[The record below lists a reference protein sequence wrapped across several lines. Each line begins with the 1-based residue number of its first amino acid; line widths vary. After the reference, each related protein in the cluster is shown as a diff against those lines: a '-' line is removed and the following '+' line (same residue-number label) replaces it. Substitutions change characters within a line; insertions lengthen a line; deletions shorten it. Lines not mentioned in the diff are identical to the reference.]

1 MVELQTRPPTGQV
14 AYPLVLVEHEEK
26 AGGSYAL
33 AQFAASPRVGRTF
46 VLDTGDGT
54 ADEYASLGP
63 YEILVHDGTWP
74 SMIGQIEAATKAPRS
89 DPEKPNVVGIDHGS
103 AIWQML
109 SLWTDERARRSESG
123 RKKLEKDPDAE
134 IDATV
139 NLWNDAKSRWG
150 RMMFLLKNFDGIGV
164 ILAHGSDVVK
174 VEGGVPTKETV
185 WSTVVEKNTEGVV
198 SAIVRVRRPHA
209 ARLIGVRSLTIE
221 VPGDGLALP
230 DQGMLDHVVFEI
242 LGAGGFAASTSVA
255 ATTGMPT
262 PAAKASVLDRVKAAY
277 PDSLTDKERAE
288 EAGRLW
294 ALYGLPSKVEEVP
307 ADKVNAL
314 LLDIAD
320 GKTQVPPEEPPEGE
334 GQEPTTPPQEPQDGP
349 GEAAAPDAPPAQE
362 EPVEEPP
369 AETAETA
376 DQTADGPIDL
386 LGVTYSRSD
395 AAHWLED
402 ARRPALVQVAKVER
416 LLATG
421 QTDAIRLRLL
431 THFGLTGLDP
441 TPADA
446 PTEDEAAA
454 AVGEAFGGAEEVE
467 LIDVP
472 EGWSEGKCLCGEPLT
487 FKPGDQRNTIRH
499 LDPTLDANHPA
510 EEPFE

>member
-1 MVELQTRPPTGQV
+1 MAELQTRPPTGQV

-33 AQFAASPRVGRTF
+33 AQFAASPNVGRCF

-123 RKKLEKDPDAE
+123 RKKLERDPDAE

-221 VPGDGLALP
+221 VPGDGLPLP
-230 DQGMLDHVVFEI
+230 DQGMLDHLVFGI

-262 PAAKASVLDRVKAAY
+262 PAAKASVLDRVKASY
-277 PDSLTDKERAE
+277 PENMTDKERAA

-294 ALYGLPSKVEEVP
+294 HAYGLPDKVEEVP
-307 ADKVNAL
+307 ADKVAAL

-320 GKTQVPPEEPPEGE
+320 GKTQTPPEDPPDGGGEDPSTPPEEPQG
-334 GQEPTTPPQEPQDGP
+334 GPPATSGP
-349 GEAAAPDAPPAQE
+349 GDTPDPAEGSTEVHLMGEAYSSEDARHWLDDARRPALIGVAKVEGILATGKTE
-362 EPVEEPP
+362 EIRERLLLHFGLAEWPEVEE
-369 AETAETA
+369 AQAVARVEEAFGETAETA
-376 DQTADGPIDL
+376 DP
-386 LGVTYSRSD
+386 V
-395 AAHWLED
+395 
-402 ARRPALVQVAKVER
+402 
-416 LLATG
+416 
-421 QTDAIRLRLL
+421 
-431 THFGLTGLDP
+431 
-441 TPADA
+441 
-446 PTEDEAAA
+446 
-454 AVGEAFGGAEEVE
+454 

-472 EGWSEGKCLCGEPLT
+472 EGWSEGRCLCGEPLT
-487 FKPGDQRNTIRH
+487 YRAGDQRNTIRH
-499 LDPTLDANHPA
+499 LDPTIDTNHPA
-510 EEPFE
+510 EEPF

>member
-14 AYPLVLVEHEEK
+14 AYPLILVEHEEK

-33 AQFAASPRVGRTF
+33 AQFAASERVGRTF

-74 SMIGQIEAATKAPRS
+74 SMVGQIEAATKAPRS

-174 VEGGVPTKETV
+174 VEGGVPTKDTV

-198 SAIVRVRRPHA
+198 SAIIRIRRPHA

-262 PAAKASVLDRVKAAY
+262 PAAKASVLDRVKVAY

-307 ADKVNAL
+307 ADKVQAL

-320 GKTQVPPEEPPEGE
+320 GKTQIPPEDPPEPE

-349 GEAAAPDAPPAQE
+349 GEGAAPDAPPAQE
-362 EPVEEPP
+362 EATEGPP
-369 AETAETA
+369 AETA
-376 DQTADGPIDL
+376 GIDL
-386 LGVTYSRSD
+386 LGATYSRSD
-395 AAHWLED
+395 AVHWLND
-402 ARRPALVQVAKVER
+402 AHRPALVQVAKVEKI
-416 LLATG
+416 LATG
-421 QTDAIRLRLL
+421 TTDALRERLL
-431 THFGLTGLDP
+431 THFGLPDDP
-441 TPADA
+441 AA
-446 PTEDEAAA
+446 VEAALA
-454 AVGEAFGGAEEVE
+454 EAFPGAEEVT

-472 EGWSEGKCLCGEPLT
+472 DGWLEARCLCGEPFT
-487 FKPGDQRNTIRH
+487 YPPGKAAEGKH
-499 LDPTLDANHPA
+499 LDPTIDANHSP

>member
-14 AYPLVLVEHEEK
+14 AYPLILVEHEEK

-33 AQFAASPRVGRTF
+33 AQFAASERVGRTF

-174 VEGGVPTKETV
+174 VEGGVPTKDTV

-198 SAIVRVRRPHA
+198 SAIIRIRRPHA

-294 ALYGLPSKVEEVP
+294 VLYGLPSKVEEVP

-320 GKTQVPPEEPPEGE
+320 GKTQAPPEDPPEDE
-334 GQEPTTPPQEPQDGP
+334 GQKATTPPQEPQDGP
-349 GEAAAPDAPPAQE
+349 GGEAPPETPAAPETATEAPGETVQPAPPGDRIE
-362 EPVEEPP
+362 
-369 AETAETA
+369 
-376 DQTADGPIDL
+376 L
-386 LGVTYSRSD
+386 LSVAYTRED
-395 AAHWLED
+395 ARHWLDD
-402 ARRPALVQVAKVER
+402 ARRPALIQVAKVENLAATGTTDIIRDR
-416 LLATG
+416 LLA
-421 QTDAIRLRLL
+421 
-431 THFGLTGLDP
+431 HFGLTTEAPVEVEARAALDQ
-441 TPADA
+441 
-446 PTEDEAAA
+446 
-454 AVGEAFGGAEEVE
+454 AFGGIEEVE

-472 EGWSEGKCLCGEPLT
+472 DGWLEARCLCGEPFT
-487 FKPGDQRNTIRH
+487 YPPGKAAEGKH
-499 LDPTLDANHPA
+499 LDPSIDANHSP
-510 EEPFE
+510 EEPF